1 MKLKH
6 FKTMAMVSAIALGVG
21 LHAFKSDAA
30 TVLSGDPV
38 ANIPITGNVL
48 NTLDIVATQLNFGR
62 IAAIAKTADV
72 AKATVAPFGVT
83 LTDDAGAGVSTN
95 ARIAADSATPPAAS
109 TVTITGFANTPIF
122 VSYGTVVDLNA
133 GGAASLILAHI
144 TDNLGTGGAGFVG
157 VVGDNGDWDNAN
169 PSYGTGVATDQGTAT
184 TNGSGVLTFS
194 IGGTVATALG
204 ANLVYPNG
212 TYVGSFDVTVS
223 Y

>member
-109 TVTITGFANTPIF
+109 TVTITGFANTPVF

-133 GGAASLILAHI
+133 GGAADIIIAHL
-144 TDNLGTGGAGFVG
+144 TDNLGTGGGAFVG

-194 IGGTVATALG
+194 IGGTIATELG
-204 ANLVYPNG
+204 ADLVYPNG